1 MPQEPR
7 VLLLLVRILL
17 VKELQGGLVS
27 EFVLEASHH
36 NRIPLRAQL
45 SGVSPPACVRPP
57 RLRNSHYCTR
67 WGGRGAIPCHC
78 PSLTLVRKQKSCT
91 PTEQCSLV
99 SKSLHSRRSTLNP
112 QSLNPNISG
121 RASRSGWMG
130 EAKRRNDVGDRKRS
144 ESPPEGH
151 STLLLFLLVVL
162 LLRSLHT
169 TPKYTKQKHI
179 PAIGLC
185 VGGTG
190 WGDQQ
195 SAQGGSLHTPTTDH
209 STQLI
214 TALP

>member
-17 VKELQGGLVS
+17 VKELQGGFVS

-45 SGVSPPACVRPP
+45 SGVSSPACVRPP
-57 RLRNSHYCTR
+57 RLLKSHYCTR

-78 PSLTLVRKQKSCT
+78 PSLTPVRKKNPLPQINARWSANHCT
-91 PTEQCSLV
+91 HEDQ
-99 SKSLHSRRSTLNP
+99 RSIL
-112 QSLNPNISG
+112 QSLNPHISG

-151 STLLLFLLVVL
+151 NILLLCLLVVL

-169 TPKYTKQKHI
+169 TPKDTKQKHI

-185 VGGTG
+185 VGGT

-195 SAQGGSLHTPTTDH
+195 RAQGGSLHTPTTDH
-209 STQLI
+209 ITQLI
-214 TALP
+214 SVLPC